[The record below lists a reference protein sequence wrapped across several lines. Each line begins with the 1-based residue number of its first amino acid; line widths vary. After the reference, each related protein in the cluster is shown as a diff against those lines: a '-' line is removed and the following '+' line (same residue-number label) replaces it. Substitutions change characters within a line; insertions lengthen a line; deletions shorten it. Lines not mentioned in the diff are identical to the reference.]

1 MEELLQIIAASAAV
15 YILVVYIL
23 GKISE
28 LMAERKNVR

>member
-23 GKISE
+23 VVYILGKINE
-28 LMAERKNVR
+28 MMR